1 MLEEVQESYMTL
13 FSKIVALG
21 DSVSTNLKNKINEAS
36 AKMAEFGKKEIVFLG
51 GFDWKQIRD

>member
-13 FSKIVALG
+13 FRKIVALG

-51 GFDWKQIRD
+51 GFDWK